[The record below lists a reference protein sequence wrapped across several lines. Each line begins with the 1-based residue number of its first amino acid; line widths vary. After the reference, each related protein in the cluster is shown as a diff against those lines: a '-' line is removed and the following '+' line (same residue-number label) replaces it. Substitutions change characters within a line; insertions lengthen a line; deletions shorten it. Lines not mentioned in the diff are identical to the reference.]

1 MGFVKDKGTDLVAQ
15 VDVSVTESIEESPRS
30 GNVRPLF
37 RLQATMDE
45 ANRPDAF
52 FESHRVAVRRVP
64 QLVQWTTKPLWLLI
78 SRSFRLELRHHIVRF
93 TVTLEF
99 HAWNRNESFLVRYS
113 AR

>member
-1 MGFVKDKGTDLVAQ
+1 MTFVKPKETDLAAQ
-15 VDVSVTESIEESPRS
+15 MDVSITKSIEENPRS